1 MKENADHKIW
11 KPLVIGLLKFTV
23 AGIGVLIVLLVAIFV
38 LLSVY
43 TQIPKPMK
51 AAALPRELSTFG
63 QTVTSFQHYDL
74 GGFIDSEY
82 LWRIEAPASTIQ
94 AIIQQ
99 KQMSQ
104 TNTVPSAFYDMAV
117 IGWPDSLPAN
127 AEAFQSRG
135 FLGDARGQ
143 DGMHYFL
150 LHDKQKGQAYVWVKN
165 NF

>member
-1 MKENADHKIW
+1 MKENTNHGIW
-11 KPLVIGLLKFTV
+11 KSLAIGLLKFTIACV
-23 AGIGVLIVLLVAIFV
+23 SVLIVALVTIFV
-38 LLSVY
+38 LLSAY
-43 TQIPKPMK
+43 AKIPKPMK
-51 AAALPRELSTFG
+51 ATALPSELSTFG
-63 QTVTSFQHYDL
+63 QTVASFHHYDL

-82 LWRIEAPASTIQ
+82 LWRFDTDTKTLASITRQ
-94 AIIQQ
+94 LQL
-99 KQMSQ
+99 SP
-104 TNTVPSAFYDMAV
+104 TNTVPSAFYDMSV

-150 LHDKQKGQAYVWVKN
+150 LHDKQKGHAYVWVKN